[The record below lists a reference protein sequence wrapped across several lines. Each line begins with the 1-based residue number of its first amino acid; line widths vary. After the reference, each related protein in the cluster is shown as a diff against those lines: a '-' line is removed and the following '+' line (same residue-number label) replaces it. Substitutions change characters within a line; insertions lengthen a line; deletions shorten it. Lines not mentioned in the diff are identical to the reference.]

1 VTELPFFA
9 TKVRLGRGGAEE
21 ILPLG
26 PLNEFERYSP
36 LSLSL
41 NSAVIINLYITDSLN
56 LKNSMRV
63 IRLPLRRYRV
73 GLEAAKKEL
82 SESIRKG
89 VAFVNK

>member
-56 LKNSMRV
+56 LKNYMRV
-63 IRLPLRRYRV
+63 ILLPLRIYRV

-82 SESIRKG
+82 SESIQKG
-89 VAFVNK
+89 IAFVNK

>member
-1 VTELPFFA
+1 MTELPFFA

-82 SESIRKG
+82 SESIQKG
-89 VAFVNK
+89 IAFVNK